1 MSAGPALPPEAGAGA
16 IEIPQGPTVWRL
28 AMRDGLKLHVE
39 EWGSRQ
45 SRKTP
50 VLCLSGLTRN
60 AWDFEGLARRLSGE
74 RRVVAFD
81 FCGRGRSDFSDDPA
95 RYHPRQYLDDISQIV
110 AALGLHGFAAVGTS
124 MGGLLTFGLGVLMPL
139 TLKGAVVNDI
149 GPAYESAGLERIMA
163 YVGSDHP
170 VDSWA
175 EADAQIEQSYMPG
188 SYPRADAATW
198 RKIARTSFKR
208 GEDGRLHVS
217 WDPRL
222 AEGLR
227 AQQNDADFDLWALFG
242 SLKRKPLLLV
252 RGETSDLLSEETAR
266 EMQARHDAMG
276 LVTVAGTPHAP
287 TLDEPECVKAIDEFL
302 TQLDRP

>member
-1 MSAGPALPPEAGAGA
+1 MSGPEGAL
-16 IEIPQGPTVWRL
+16 EIPEGPKVWRM
-28 AMRDGLKLHVE
+28 AMRDGLALHVE
-39 EWGSRQ
+39 EWGPRRSH
-45 SRKTP
+45 KTP
-50 VLCLSGLTRN
+50 LLCLTGLTRN
-60 AWDFEGLARRLSGE
+60 AWDFETLARRHAGK

-81 FCGRGRSDFSDDPA
+81 FRGRGRSDFDPEP
-95 RYHPRQYLDDISQIV
+95 RNYNPRQYLEDIQQIC
-110 AALGLHGFAAVGTS
+110 AALCLHGFVAVGTS
-124 MGGLLTFGLGVLMPL
+124 MGGLLTFGMGALMPL
-139 TLKGAVVNDI
+139 SLKGAVVNDI
-149 GPAYESAGLERIMA
+149 GPAYESAGLERIMS

-170 VDSWA
+170 VGSWE
-175 EADAQIEQSYMPG
+175 EADAQIEKSYTPG

-198 RKIARTSFKR
+198 RKISRTSFKR

-217 WDPRL
+217 WDTRL

-227 AQQNDADFDLWALFG
+227 AQQDDADFDLWALYG

-266 EMQARHDAMG
+266 EMQARHDAME

-302 TQLDRP
+302 SQLDRS